1 VIRPMTLRARIV
13 AVLVAASAALC
24 SSLLAQGAAP
34 AAAPSATPNL
44 APGEVAPPFDAVGM
58 DGITRHVDFPKGRE
72 TVVLFFLSSCPVC
85 HKMLPIWSDYYQ
97 RKPKSLSVVGVMLDS
112 PPPGFFNA
120 MPISF
125 PVVRSPGLELSRA
138 YKISHVPMTIRIG
151 PGGKVEEVGEGVLDP
166 IKLGQIFRP

>member
-1 VIRPMTLRARIV
+1 MTLRARH
-13 AVLVAASAALC
+13 AVLVLLLAAPAGAP
-24 SSLLAQGAAP
+24 LLAQGAAP
-34 AAAPSATPNL
+34 AAAPSAPPNL
-44 APGEVAPPFDAVGM
+44 APGDLAIPFDAMGM
-58 DGITRHVDFPKGRE
+58 DGVSRHVDFPKGQN

-125 PVVRSPGLELSRA
+125 PVVKSPGPELTKA
-138 YKISHVPMTIRIG
+138 YKVSHVPMTIRIG